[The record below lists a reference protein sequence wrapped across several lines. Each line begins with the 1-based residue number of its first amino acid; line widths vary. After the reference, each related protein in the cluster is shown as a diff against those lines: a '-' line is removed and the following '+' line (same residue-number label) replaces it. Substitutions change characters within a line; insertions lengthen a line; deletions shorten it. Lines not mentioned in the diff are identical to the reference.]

1 MKKFIVGFFV
11 GAVSL
16 IPGIS
21 GGTILFITKEFENF
35 TYSLISKKDKKTI
48 KYLLIFI
55 SGIIFGAL
63 ICAKIIEFLFK
74 IIPYDLLFIFSILL
88 LVSIFSLY
96 KEEKNNIKFKW
107 LIIGSIIILLLAAI
121 RPNAPYTYNTLPKIN
136 ILFVLFFSICGM
148 LDGFITI
155 LPGISGS
162 MVMMILGPYY
172 LYKSFLAKLNFHNL
186 IYILPLGLYLIG
198 DLIGIYLG
206 SLFANKML
214 SKHRNEFLS
223 TIIGMMFTS
232 TIILIPIRHLDNLHY
247 TIILF
252 TILLIL
258 IKKMLINKN

>member
-1 MKKFIVGFFV
+1 
-11 GAVSL
+11 
-16 IPGIS
+16 
-21 GGTILFITKEFENF
+21 
-35 TYSLISKKDKKTI
+35 
-48 KYLLIFI
+48 
-55 SGIIFGAL
+55 
-63 ICAKIIEFLFK
+63 
-74 IIPYDLLFIFSILL
+74 
-88 LVSIFSLY
+88 
-96 KEEKNNIKFKW
+96 
-107 LIIGSIIILLLAAI
+107 
-121 RPNAPYTYNTLPKIN
+121 
-136 ILFVLFFSICGM
+136 M

-214 SKHRNEFLS
+214 SKHRNEFVS
-223 TIIGMMFTS
+223 TILGMMFTS